1 MGLCDALITR
11 LGGLNQL
18 IVRPTSSVVMYNKLG
33 QDPLAAGRELGVDA
47 LLDGYVQRSGDRIRV
62 TAQLLSIVDGKHL
75 WSGQFNEDFT
85 GIFGVEDSISEK
97 MVEALRLNL
106 TGEEQRRVTRH
117 YTEDVEAYQLYIK
130 GRYFQDKRNTEGLRK
145 SIEYFQQT
153 TRLDPNYALA
163 FAGLADSYIYLA
175 IRADMRPEDSRQKAK
190 AAATRALEIDDKTAE
205 AHASLGNVRYWF
217 DWDLPGAES
226 EFKRAIELSPNNPMG
241 HQFYAPCLIAM
252 GRHEEAIA
260 EIKRAQGLAPLSL
273 PAMVQVARILFFAR
287 AYDES
292 IEQCRKTLEMDRNFA
307 GARLF
312 LGRSYREKR
321 RYDEALAELHA
332 AKELLGDG
340 AEVMSL
346 IGYTD
351 AVAGRRVEA
360 QKILQELQASSK
372 ERYASPYHVA
382 MIYAGLGEQDKA
394 LEWLDKAY
402 ADREG
407 RMTLLQYAPEF
418 NSLHADP
425 RFKDL
430 VRRVGMAR

>member
-1 MGLCDALITR
+1 
-11 LGGLNQL
+11 
-18 IVRPTSSVVMYNKLG
+18 
-33 QDPLAAGRELGVDA
+33 
-47 LLDGYVQRSGDRIRV
+47 
-62 TAQLLSIVDGKHL
+62 
-75 WSGQFNEDFT
+75 
-85 GIFGVEDSISEK
+85 
-97 MVEALRLNL
+97 
-106 TGEEQRRVTRH
+106 
-117 YTEDVEAYQLYIK
+117 
-130 GRYFQDKRNTEGLRK
+130 
-145 SIEYFQQT
+145 
-153 TRLDPNYALA
+153 
-163 FAGLADSYIYLA
+163 
-175 IRADMRPEDSRQKAK
+175 SRQKAK

-360 QKILQELQASSK
+360 QKILQELQ
-372 ERYASPYHVA
+372 
-382 MIYAGLGEQDKA
+382 
-394 LEWLDKAY
+394 
-402 ADREG
+402 
-407 RMTLLQYAPEF
+407 
-418 NSLHADP
+418 
-425 RFKDL
+425 
-430 VRRVGMAR
+430 